1 MNARVTTEDH
11 REEPIKVTT
20 IPSKPWSTVA
30 LDHGGPYPD
39 GQYNLV
45 MIDKR
50 TRYPVVEA
58 VPSTNF
64 EVNKGRFKHIFA
76 TYGTPRRIET
86 DNGPPF
92 NSKEFKESGKQEG
105 FEHHKI
111 TPLHPRANGEAERFM
126 QTLNKVERIA
136 HLQGKNRY
144 ERQNAIQDMLVA
156 YRSTPNPAT
165 GLAPYDA
172 MRGCIIR
179 TKLDHVEPKEGNVE
193 GDDQIRRKDA
203 TYKQKMKKQREG
215 KKTREAALL
224 LGDYVLVKQPKKNK
238 WTTPYEPVFYVVR
251 EIRGSQIT
259 ARRITDGRTVCRD
272 ASQFKVANSVMETMN
287 DNELTEEEKIT
298 IIQNRDEQNMQ
309 TVTQQSTVT
318 NERNTSQIR
327 EEVSN
332 VEERNSSSEGD
343 VRPEQEQIQEKEHL
357 RQLEDERI
365 NIQLENEQKERL
377 GREQPEKGRPKKERR
392 KPAYLDNY
400 LLYWLIKLG

>member
-1 MNARVTTEDH
+1 MRHPLNQTGNDNTEKTVKWIIDSEHAVILERIQEETQKDPIAQRIAKAVWEKHKTDREIEPFLHVKKELSVAEGLIFRENRIVLPGHKLGHLGRTKTKQMLRQKYWFPLMNSIIDTTVDQCYECKVTTEDH

-20 IPSKPWSTVA
+20 MPSKPWSTVA

-39 GQYNLV
+39 GHYNLV

-64 EVNKGRFKHIFA
+64 EVNKGRLKHIFA

-92 NSKEFKESGKQEG
+92 SSKEFKEFGKKEG

-136 HLQGKNRY
+136 HLQEKNRY

-156 YRSTPNPAT
+156 YRSTPHPAT
-165 GLAPYDA
+165 EVAPYDA

-215 KKTREAALL
+215 KQTREAALL
-224 LGDYVLVKQPKKNK
+224 LGYYVLVKQPKKNE
-238 WTTPYEPVFYVVR
+238 WTTPYKPVFYVVR

-259 ARRITDGRTVCRD
+259 ARRITDG
-272 ASQFKVANSVMETMN
+272 
-287 DNELTEEEKIT
+287 
-298 IIQNRDEQNMQ
+298 
-309 TVTQQSTVT
+309 
-318 NERNTSQIR
+318 
-327 EEVSN
+327 
-332 VEERNSSSEGD
+332 
-343 VRPEQEQIQEKEHL
+343 
-357 RQLEDERI
+357 
-365 NIQLENEQKERL
+365 
-377 GREQPEKGRPKKERR
+377 
-392 KPAYLDNY
+392 
-400 LLYWLIKLG
+400 